1 MKDYRQEYEKKKRT
15 IPQVL
20 GEIQSGMNIYVGVD
34 MAEPVAILKEL
45 HTIEDRVRDVTV
57 CSVLGPEDYPHLQDP
72 RGNIRTEPFFYGPF
86 TRRAHGSG
94 NVSVVPHNISTLYR
108 DRSAWRSPDIFIGV
122 ASPMDR
128 HGFLNMGL
136 CISHEQDALEDADIV
151 ILEVNPNVPVVY
163 GDASVHI
170 SEVDFI
176 VETDRELPL
185 DPVYESTEVQK
196 TIGGYIAGLVED
208 GSTIQLGIGGIPDA
222 AAKQLIGK
230 KDLGVHSEMFTPS
243 MVTLYEAGVIT
254 GARKNIDRKQMV
266 CTLLT
271 ASPEVFAFVDHNP
284 AVKMMRGSYVNDPFV
299 IMKND
304 KMVAINGAINVD
316 LTGQI
321 FSETIGARQYSG
333 TGGANDFATGAHR
346 SRGGKSIIA
355 LPSTKKNGTVSSI
368 EPWMQGGGVVTVQRQ
383 TVDYVVTEYGVAPL
397 SGRSVK
403 ERVEN
408 LLAVAHPDFCRE
420 LRKEAERLQL
430 W

>member
-1 MKDYRQEYEKKKRT
+1 MKDYLSEYEKKKISVT
-15 IPQVL
+15 GALEQ
-20 GEIQSGMNIYVGVD
+20 IQSDMNIYVSVD
-34 MAEPVAILKEL
+34 MAEPVTILREL
-45 HTIEDRVRDVTV
+45 HTIAERVKNVTV

-86 TRRAHGSG
+86 TRRAHSTG
-94 NVSVVPHNISTLYR
+94 NVSLVPSSISTLYR
-108 DRSAWRSPDIFIGV
+108 DRAAYRKPNVFIGL

-128 HGFLNMGL
+128 HGFLNMGM
-136 CISHEQDALEDADIV
+136 CISQEQDALEEADIV

-170 SEVDFI
+170 SDVDFV
-176 VETDRELPL
+176 VESDREMPL
-185 DPVYESTEVQK
+185 DPSYESTEVQEA
-196 TIGGYIAGLVED
+196 IGRHIAELIED

-222 AAKQLIGK
+222 AARQLIGK
-230 KDLGVHSEMFTPS
+230 RDLGVHSEMFTPS
-243 MVTLYEAGVIT
+243 MVMLYEAGVIT
-254 GARKNIDRKQMV
+254 GNRKNIDKKQMV

-271 ASPEVFAFVDHNP
+271 SRPEVFEFVDHNP

-304 KMVAINGAINVD
+304 KMVAINGALQVD

-321 FSETIGARQYSG
+321 FSETIGAKQYSG
-333 TGGANDFATGAHR
+333 SGGANDFAMGAHR

-355 LPSTKKNGTVSSI
+355 LPSTKKNGTISTI
-368 EPWMQGGGVVTVQRQ
+368 QPWLSGGGVVTVLRQ
-383 TVDYVVTEYGVAPL
+383 TVDYVVTEFGAAPL

-403 ERVEN
+403 DRVEN
-408 LLAVAHPDFCRE
+408 LIAVAHPDFRSE
-420 LRKEAERLQL
+420 LRKEAQRLEL

>member
-1 MKDYRQEYEKKKRT
+1 M
-15 IPQVL
+15 
-20 GEIQSGMNIYVGVD
+20 
-34 MAEPVAILKEL
+34 
-45 HTIEDRVRDVTV
+45 
-57 CSVLGPEDYPHLQDP
+57 
-72 RGNIRTEPFFYGPF
+72 
-86 TRRAHGSG
+86 
-94 NVSVVPHNISTLYR
+94 
-108 DRSAWRSPDIFIGV
+108 
-122 ASPMDR
+122 
-128 HGFLNMGL
+128 
-136 CISHEQDALEDADIV
+136 
-151 ILEVNPNVPVVY
+151 
-163 GDASVHI
+163 
-170 SEVDFI
+170 
-176 VETDRELPL
+176 
-185 DPVYESTEVQK
+185 
-196 TIGGYIAGLVED
+196 
-208 GSTIQLGIGGIPDA
+208 
-222 AAKQLIGK
+222 LIGK

-408 LLAVAHPDFCRE
+408 LLAVAHPDFRRE

>member
-1 MKDYRQEYEKKKRT
+1 MKDYLSEYEKKKISVT
-15 IPQVL
+15 GALEQ
-20 GEIQSGMNIYVGVD
+20 IQSNMNIYVSVD
-34 MAEPVAILKEL
+34 MAEPVTILREL
-45 HTIEDRVRDVTV
+45 HTIAERVKNVTV

-86 TRRAHGSG
+86 TRRAHSTG
-94 NVSVVPHNISTLYR
+94 NVSLVPSSISTLYR
-108 DRSAWRSPDIFIGV
+108 DRAAYRKPNVFIGL

-128 HGFLNMGL
+128 HGFLNMGM
-136 CISHEQDALEDADIV
+136 CISQEQDALEEADIV

-170 SEVDFI
+170 SDVDFV
-176 VETDRELPL
+176 VESDREMPL
-185 DPVYESTEVQK
+185 DPSYESTEVQEA
-196 TIGGYIAGLVED
+196 IGRHIAELIED

-222 AAKQLIGK
+222 AARQLIGK
-230 KDLGVHSEMFTPS
+230 RDLGVHSEMFTPS
-243 MVTLYEAGVIT
+243 MVMLYEAGVIT
-254 GARKNIDRKQMV
+254 GNRKNIDKKQMV

-271 ASPEVFAFVDHNP
+271 SRPEVFEFVDHNP

-304 KMVAINGAINVD
+304 KMVAINGALQVD

-321 FSETIGARQYSG
+321 FSETIGAKQYSG
-333 TGGANDFATGAHR
+333 SGGANDFAMGAHR

-355 LPSTKKNGTVSSI
+355 LPSTKKNGTISTI
-368 EPWMQGGGVVTVQRQ
+368 QPWLSGGGVVTVLRQ
-383 TVDYVVTEYGVAPL
+383 TVDYVVTEFGAAPL

-403 ERVEN
+403 DRVEN
-408 LLAVAHPDFCRE
+408 LIAVAHPDFRSE
-420 LRKEAERLQL
+420 LRKEAQRLEL

>member
-1 MKDYRQEYEKKKRT
+1 MKDYLSEYEKKKISVT
-15 IPQVL
+15 GALEQ
-20 GEIQSGMNIYVGVD
+20 IQSDMNIYVSVD
-34 MAEPVAILKEL
+34 MAEPVTILREL
-45 HTIEDRVRDVTV
+45 HTIAERVKNVTV

-86 TRRAHGSG
+86 TRRAHSTG
-94 NVSVVPHNISTLYR
+94 NVSLVPSSISTLYR
-108 DRSAWRSPDIFIGV
+108 DRAAYRKPNVFIGL

-128 HGFLNMGL
+128 HGFLNMDM
-136 CISHEQDALEDADIV
+136 CISQEQDALEEADIV

-170 SEVDFI
+170 SDVDFV
-176 VETDRELPL
+176 VESDREMPL
-185 DPVYESTEVQK
+185 DPSYESTEVQEA
-196 TIGGYIAGLVED
+196 IGRHIAELIED

-222 AAKQLIGK
+222 AARQLIGK
-230 KDLGVHSEMFTPS
+230 RDLGVHSEMFTPS
-243 MVTLYEAGVIT
+243 MVMLYEAGVIT
-254 GARKNIDRKQMV
+254 GNRKNIDKKQMV

-271 ASPEVFAFVDHNP
+271 SRPEVFEFVDHNP

-304 KMVAINGAINVD
+304 KMVAINGALQVD

-321 FSETIGARQYSG
+321 FSETIGAKQYSG
-333 TGGANDFATGAHR
+333 SGGANDFAMGAHR

-355 LPSTKKNGTVSSI
+355 LPSTKKNGTISTI
-368 EPWMQGGGVVTVQRQ
+368 QPWLSGGGVVTVLRQ
-383 TVDYVVTEYGVAPL
+383 TVDYVVTEFGAAPL

-403 ERVEN
+403 DRVEN
-408 LLAVAHPDFCRE
+408 LIAVAHPDFRSE
-420 LRKEAERLQL
+420 LRKEAQRLEL

>member
-1 MKDYRQEYEKKKRT
+1 
-15 IPQVL
+15 
-20 GEIQSGMNIYVGVD
+20 
-34 MAEPVAILKEL
+34 
-45 HTIEDRVRDVTV
+45 
-57 CSVLGPEDYPHLQDP
+57 
-72 RGNIRTEPFFYGPF
+72 
-86 TRRAHGSG
+86 
-94 NVSVVPHNISTLYR
+94 
-108 DRSAWRSPDIFIGV
+108 
-122 ASPMDR
+122 MDR

-355 LPSTKKNGTVSSI
+355 LPSTKRTGTVSSI

-408 LLAVAHPDFCRE
+408 LLAVAHPDFRRE

>member
-1 MKDYRQEYEKKKRT
+1 MKDYLSEYEKKKISVT
-15 IPQVL
+15 EALEQ
-20 GEIQSGMNIYVGVD
+20 IQSDMNIYVSVD
-34 MAEPVAILKEL
+34 MAEPVTILREL
-45 HTIEDRVRDVTV
+45 HTIAERVKNVTV

-86 TRRAHGSG
+86 TRRAHGTG
-94 NVSVVPHNISTLYR
+94 NVSLVPSSISTLYR
-108 DRSAWRSPDIFIGV
+108 DRAAYRKPNVFIGL

-128 HGFLNMGL
+128 HGFLNMGM
-136 CISHEQDALEDADIV
+136 CISQEQDALEEADIV

-170 SEVDFI
+170 SDVDFV
-176 VETDRELPL
+176 VESDREMPL
-185 DPVYESTEVQK
+185 DPSYESTEVQEA
-196 TIGGYIAGLVED
+196 IGRHIAELIED

-222 AAKQLIGK
+222 AARQLIGK
-230 KDLGVHSEMFTPS
+230 RDLGVHSEMFTPS
-243 MVTLYEAGVIT
+243 MVMLYEAGVIT
-254 GARKNIDRKQMV
+254 GNRKNIDKKQMV

-271 ASPEVFAFVDHNP
+271 SRPEVFEFVDHNP

-304 KMVAINGAINVD
+304 KMVAINGALQVD

-321 FSETIGARQYSG
+321 FSETIGAKQYSG
-333 TGGANDFATGAHR
+333 SGGANDFAMGAHR

-355 LPSTKKNGTVSSI
+355 LPSTKKNGTISTI
-368 EPWMQGGGVVTVQRQ
+368 QPWLSGGGVVTVLRQ
-383 TVDYVVTEYGVAPL
+383 TVDYVVTEFGAAPL

-403 ERVEN
+403 DRVEN
-408 LLAVAHPDFCRE
+408 LIAVAHPDFRSE
-420 LRKEAERLQL
+420 LRKEAQRLEL